1 MLLEEVSPDKS
12 TAQRSQTTG
21 KLLVTMPK
29 VKQVMRSA
37 KSAVESSNRKRAETK
52 RVLEKKEY
60 DLTSS
65 SATNTGC
72 LLEVDPTLKSKTAE
86 LANIVGPT
94 AAAGGPCR
102 KKEESFTNKQELPLS
117 SDFVDDP
124 DVPPLI

>member
-29 VKQVMRSA
+29 VKQVVRSA
-37 KSAVESSNRKRAETK
+37 KSAVESSNRRRTETK
-52 RVLEKKEY
+52 RVLEKKEC
-60 DLTSS
+60 DLTS

-86 LANIVGPT
+86 LANIVRPT
-94 AAAGGPCR
+94 AAAGGSCR
-102 KKEESFTNKQELPLS
+102 KEEDKSLTNEQEPPLS